1 MPVISV
7 MAMIPVTAVPNSYH
21 CHHTGTT
28 DIIAVTDIGIT
39 AVTALT
45 GQCRIPTTDCEK
57 DQLLKAGLGE
67 KEIQMLHYRCNA
79 H

>member
-1 MPVISV
+1 MGC
-7 MAMIPVTAVPNSYH
+7 MGFLG
-21 CHHTGTT
+21 GTW
-28 DIIAVTDIGIT
+28 DYDGR
-39 AVTALT
+39 LGQHST

-57 DQLLKAGLGE
+57 DQLLEAGLGE